1 MPRTLAQSDE
11 WLVLPTTSEDSDVWM
26 EPTVS
31 AVSREL
37 RRQGVGVWSSDRAN
51 SAFRERGSS
60 EPPELSDDAVS
71 AWESGSR
78 EALGK
83 LAFGESATALAE
95 LEEAQAFSRRM
106 LVALNRD
113 PARAQTT
120 LDTCLYL
127 VRARMQSG
135 DEQGAV
141 HQVRECV
148 RNSPSTEPTVHM
160 HPPGVMALYDAARNA
175 GADHSST
182 LLVEGEPSG
191 CAVRVNGVLVGATP
205 LQFSDLYP
213 GRYRV
218 QVECDPSTPSRV
230 HSVEVATGP
239 ISIFVFDRFDRSVR
253 TTPFLHLQSEGPP
266 DAQHLVRDARNVARA
281 LSASAVVTIAA
292 TNRGV
297 LELRVVAGTELISPL
312 VRVAASADG
321 PTDEAVSRAVVAL
334 LAGKCVDLSAA
345 QPVALDCRSGTPISM
360 TMSEE
365 APSEPRGVRPPAGQ
379 FIAGLTLASV
389 GAASLVT
396 GYGLLI
402 SRRSAADD
410 WLADPGSL
418 DAHGKWLNLG
428 TGLVVTGSSGSALLV
443 TAMPLLLPYRH
454 KTPWWAWM
462 SGGLGLGFAA
472 ASIAEGITADP
483 KPDASC
489 SVNNLNP
496 APCVDRAKRTD
507 LAVLLGVTAAPLLTM
522 PLVYWLRKSD
532 KRLDAEVLPSVRV
545 DRSGAVL
552 GLEGMF

>member
-1 MPRTLAQSDE
+1 M
-11 WLVLPTTSEDSDVWM
+11 
-26 EPTVS
+26 
-31 AVSREL
+31 
-37 RRQGVGVWSSDRAN
+37 
-51 SAFRERGSS
+51 
-60 EPPELSDDAVS
+60 
-71 AWESGSR
+71 
-78 EALGK
+78 
-83 LAFGESATALAE
+83 
-95 LEEAQAFSRRM
+95 
-106 LVALNRD
+106 
-113 PARAQTT
+113 
-120 LDTCLYL
+120 
-127 VRARMQSG
+127 
-135 DEQGAV
+135 
-141 HQVRECV
+141 
-148 RNSPSTEPTVHM
+148 
-160 HPPGVMALYDAARNA
+160 
-175 GADHSST
+175 
-182 LLVEGEPSG
+182 
-191 CAVRVNGVLVGATP
+191 
-205 LQFSDLYP
+205 
-213 GRYRV
+213 
-218 QVECDPSTPSRV
+218 
-230 HSVEVATGP
+230 
-239 ISIFVFDRFDRSVR
+239 
-253 TTPFLHLQSEGPP
+253 
-266 DAQHLVRDARNVARA
+266 
-281 LSASAVVTIAA
+281 
-292 TNRGV
+292 
-297 LELRVVAGTELISPL
+297 
-312 VRVAASADG
+312 
-321 PTDEAVSRAVVAL
+321 
-334 LAGKCVDLSAA
+334 DLSAA